1 MVRGKT
7 QMKRIENPTN
17 RQITFC
23 KRRNGILK
31 KAFELSVLCDAE
43 VALIVF
49 SPAGKL
55 YEFASS
61 STRETMERYRERWK
75 DVQVDHTLEE
85 KILQHLKEDAAEMT
99 KKIEAIEVARRR
111 LLGEG
116 LELCTNE
123 ELQQIEQQLERSVSK
138 VRSRKMQ
145 VFKKQVNQFKE
156 KEKSLEAENAT
167 LRDKLGIRNQEP
179 SEEIATVA
187 STNSREDSDVETELF
202 IGQPLGRI
210 KPTRPLK
217 CESQPL

>member
-1 MVRGKT
+1 MR
-7 QMKRIENPTN
+7 RIENPTN

-61 STRETMERYRERWK
+61 STRETMERYREYWK
-75 DVQVDHTLEE
+75 DVQVDHPLEE
-85 KILQHLKEDAAEMT
+85 KILQRLKEDAAEMT

-123 ELQQIEQQLERSVSK
+123 ELQQIEQQLEQSVSK

-167 LRDKLGIRNQEP
+167 LREKLGIRRSQEP
-179 SEEIATVA
+179 TEEIATVA

-210 KPTRPLK
+210 KRTQPLK
-217 CESQPL
+217 

>member
-7 QMKRIENPTN
+7 RMRRIENPTN

-61 STRETMERYRERWK
+61 STLETMERYREYWK

-85 KILQHLKEDAAEMT
+85 KIIQHLKEDAAEMT
-99 KKIEAIEVARRR
+99 KKIEAMEVAKRR
-111 LLGEG
+111 LSGEG

-123 ELQQIEQQLERSVSK
+123 ELQQIEQQLERSMSK

-145 VFKKQVNQFKE
+145 VFKKQVGQFKE

-167 LRDKLGIRNQEP
+167 LREKLGIRRSQEP
-179 SEEIATVA
+179 SEEIAMAA
-187 STNSREDSDVETELF
+187 STNSRQDSDVETELF

-210 KPTRPLK
+210 KRTQPLK
-217 CESQPL
+217 